1 TQNPMLTLQ
10 PGERI
15 ININPGGGGYGDP
28 LRRPVA
34 AVLQDLRNGLV
45 SPQGAALDYAVIV
58 DADGQLDETATRLAR
73 DLH

>member
-1 TQNPMLTLQ
+1 MLTLQ

-34 AVLQDLRNGLV
+34 AVLEDVRSGLV
-45 SPQGAALDYAVIV
+45 SPQGAALEYGVVV
-58 DADGQLDETATRLAR
+58 DDDGRLDETATRLAR
-73 DLH
+73 AQR